1 MLVMVQR
8 AGGWCKPVPSL
19 SELTLAA
26 VQMKRISRSLD
37 PISAF
42 ASPRMLIKKS
52 NFTAE
57 TTF

>member
-1 MLVMVQR
+1 MVQR